1 MPATMTAAPS
11 ALLWF
16 LSQHPLLALPVLM
29 ALAGLLSWWRRT
41 PLYLIALFPL
51 AMLNVFLGSF
61 VNAAWVNWI
70 GERGEAVIVRAE
82 ETSSTLNDRYIWR
95 YEAVVHTADGQDV
108 DVVFHTNTISLWP
121 LENAIRIPAQ
131 GQPFVVKYA
140 PGFPR
145 SIVILTNESPH
156 GIAQSRARAR
166 ERVEVAARRL
176 HFSPGN
182 ERFRADYRREL
193 DTWLRDHGDDPQ
205 QQAQAQRYR
214 NERDAL

>member
-1 MPATMTAAPS
+1 MTTALS

-16 LSQHPLLALPVLM
+16 LSQHALLAFPVLM
-29 ALAGLLSWWRRT
+29 ALAGAVAWWRRN
-41 PLYLIALFPL
+41 PLYAIAMFPL
-51 AMLNVFLGSF
+51 AVLNIFLGQF
-61 VNAAWVNWI
+61 ANAAWLNWI
-70 GERGEAVIVRAE
+70 GERGEAVIVKAE

-95 YEAVVHTADGQDV
+95 YEAVVHTADGRDV
-108 DVVFHTNTISLWP
+108 EVVFHTDTASLWP

-131 GQPFVVKYA
+131 DQPFVVKYA

-156 GIAQSRARAR
+156 GIAQARARAR
-166 ERVEVAARRL
+166 ERVEVAARKL

-182 ERFRADYRREL
+182 AGFRADYRREL

-205 QQAQAQRYR
+205 QQADAQRYR
-214 NERDAL
+214 AERDALR